1 MNCMDQTLRNMDM
14 KDYEI
19 YDWFCHQCDV
29 DVKEEDRE
37 RAQRLVLSSLVKK
50 ITDIAMEDGVD
61 SLDAIKGNR
70 KWNQVIRIPYIWH

>member
-1 MNCMDQTLRNMDM
+1 M

-61 SLDAIKGNR
+61 SLLMLSKEIENGTK
-70 KWNQVIRIPYIWH
+70 

>member
-1 MNCMDQTLRNMDM
+1 MGQILRNMDM

-50 ITDIAMEDGVD
+50 ITDIAMEDGIE
-61 SLDAIKGNR
+61 SLLMLSKEIENGTL
-70 KWNQVIRIPYIWH
+70 

>member
-1 MNCMDQTLRNMDM
+1 MICMGQTLRNMDM

-19 YDWFCHQCDV
+19 YDWFCKQCNV

-61 SLDAIKGNR
+61 SLLMLSKEIENGIK
-70 KWNQVIRIPYIWH
+70 

>member
-1 MNCMDQTLRNMDM
+1 M

-19 YDWFCHQCDV
+19 YDWFCKQCNV

-61 SLDAIKGNR
+61 SLLMLSKEIENGIK
-70 KWNQVIRIPYIWH
+70 

>member
-1 MNCMDQTLRNMDM
+1 MDM

-19 YDWFCHQCDV
+19 YDWFCKQCNV

-50 ITDIAMEDGVD
+50 ITDIAMEDGIE
-61 SLDAIKGNR
+61 SLLMLSKEIENETL
-70 KWNQVIRIPYIWH
+70 

>member
-1 MNCMDQTLRNMDM
+1 MRYMDQTLRNMDM

-19 YDWFCHQCDV
+19 YDWFCNQCDV

-61 SLDAIKGNR
+61 SLLMLSKEIENGTK
-70 KWNQVIRIPYIWH
+70 

>member
-1 MNCMDQTLRNMDM
+1 M
-14 KDYEI
+14 KKGDTI
-19 YDWFCHQCDV
+19 YDWFCKQCDI

-61 SLDAIKGNR
+61 SLLMLSKEIENGTK
-70 KWNQVIRIPYIWH
+70 

>member
-1 MNCMDQTLRNMDM
+1 MGQTLRNMDM

-19 YDWFCHQCDV
+19 YDWFCKQCNV

-61 SLDAIKGNR
+61 SLLMLSKEIENGIK
-70 KWNQVIRIPYIWH
+70 

>member
-1 MNCMDQTLRNMDM
+1 M

-19 YDWFCHQCDV
+19 YDWFCKQCNV

-50 ITDIAMEDGVD
+50 ITDIAMEDGIE
-61 SLDAIKGNR
+61 SLLMLSKEIENETL
-70 KWNQVIRIPYIWH
+70 

>member
-1 MNCMDQTLRNMDM
+1 MDQTLRNMDM

-19 YDWFCHQCDV
+19 YDWFCKQCNV

-61 SLDAIKGNR
+61 SLLMLSKEIENGTK
-70 KWNQVIRIPYIWH
+70 

>member
-1 MNCMDQTLRNMDM
+1 MDQTLRNMDM

-61 SLDAIKGNR
+61 SLLMLSKEIENGTK
-70 KWNQVIRIPYIWH
+70 

>member
-1 MNCMDQTLRNMDM
+1 MDQTLRNMDM
-14 KDYEI
+14 KDYKI

-61 SLDAIKGNR
+61 SLLMLSKEIENGTK
-70 KWNQVIRIPYIWH
+70 